1 MEVET
6 ISEDGK
12 KALVALLNNAIQVE
26 YGLMQNY
33 PRIIDYLVNY
43 EKINDEMFV
52 SDLERLGKDSVRH
65 LGWIVDIIKSFGG
78 ESIWQMNPI
87 ERLFDAR
94 KVGNQQLEKEKM
106 AVEMYKEAIR
116 LARRN
121 VVKVKVEDFYGKLIR
136 TNKHGLQEEVLEASE
151 VIDRLERI
159 EVDEIN
165 HVKTVHGML
174 ATYDFLMDK
183 ET

>member
-1 MEVET
+1 MEIEA

-12 KALVALLNNAIQVE
+12 KALVALLNKAIQVE
-26 YGLMQNY
+26 YGVILNY
-33 PRIIDYLVNY
+33 PRITDYLVNY
-43 EKINDEMFV
+43 EKVNDEMLL

-65 LGWIVDIIKSFGG
+65 LGWIVDIIKNFGG
-78 ESIWQMNPI
+78 KATWQVNPV
-87 ERLFDAR
+87 ERLFDAS
-94 KVGNQQLEKEKM
+94 KVGNQQLEKEQM

-116 LARRN
+116 LARGN
-121 VVKVKVEDFYGKLIR
+121 MVKVKVEDFSRKLIR
-136 TNKHGLQEEVLEASE
+136 TNKHGLQEEVIEASE
-151 VIDRLERI
+151 LIDRLERI

-165 HVKTVHGML
+165 HVKIVHDML